1 MAESEVTQ
9 IYLFKAEESLA
20 GAESEFINGRYNN
33 TANRCY
39 YACFQAAIAALL
51 QAGIQP
57 ERRQWGHEFV
67 QARFVRELV
76 NRRKVYP
83 AGLRQTLS
91 NTLGLRQTAD
101 YGGDRLN
108 QREAAKALRWTRP
121 FIEAVQ
127 GGGDRL

>member
-1 MAESEVTQ
+1 MAESEVTE
-9 IYLFKAEESLA
+9 IYLIKAEESLA

-51 QAGIQP
+51 QEGIQP
-57 ERRQWGHEFV
+57 SGRQWGHEFV
-67 QARFVRELV
+67 HARFVGELV

-83 AGLRQTLS
+83 GDLRQTLS

-101 YGGDRLN
+101 YVEDHIN
-108 QREAAKALRWTRP
+108 QREAARALRWTRP

-127 GGGDRL
+127 TGGDRP